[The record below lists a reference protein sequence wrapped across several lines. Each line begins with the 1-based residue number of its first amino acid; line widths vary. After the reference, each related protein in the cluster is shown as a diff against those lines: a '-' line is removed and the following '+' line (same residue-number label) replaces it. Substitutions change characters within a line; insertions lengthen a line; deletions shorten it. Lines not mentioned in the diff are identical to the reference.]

1 MAIVPGFL
9 ASLRW
14 IDISR
19 PLGPATPVW
28 PGDQPV
34 EVEADRGTNE
44 AGRVIE
50 VRRLRLS
57 LHAGTHMDAP
67 RHMVPEGAPVG
78 GYPLS
83 GCLQP
88 ARVVDAG
95 ASGMITRD
103 DVAGLAGPEAVLFR
117 TRNVPPSDRF
127 HTDFPGISPEAA
139 RHLAGCGV
147 RLVGTDSPS
156 VDPFESTELPAH
168 HILFGAGVYIL
179 ENLRL
184 DHVSPGRYLLLLAPL
199 PLAEAEASPV
209 RPLLAPFGESADL
222 TGDR

>member
-1 MAIVPGFL
+1 MASLPGFL
-9 ASLRW
+9 ANLRW

-19 PLGPATPVW
+19 PLGPDTPVW

-34 EVEADRGTNE
+34 ELKPARWTND

-50 VRRLRLS
+50 VRQLRLS

-95 ASGMITRD
+95 ASGRITRD
-103 DVAGLAGPEAVLFR
+103 DIAGLAGPEAVLFR
-117 TRNVPPSDRF
+117 TRDIPPSDRF
-127 HTDFPGISPEAA
+127 LTDFPGISPEAA
-139 RHLAGCGV
+139 RHLADCGI

-168 HILFGAGVYIL
+168 HILFGAGIYIL

-184 DHVSPGRYLLLLAPL
+184 DHVSPGYYLLLLAPL
-199 PLAEAEASPV
+199 PLAESEASPV
-209 RPLLAPFGESADL
+209 RPLLAKIGESEI
-222 TGDR
+222 